1 MTTAHAEALSVSS
14 PERRPLS
21 RLAQVEGRK
30 MLDTRA
36 GRWLLALTGLLA
48 AGVALAAG
56 LTADQPELVDGLRT
70 VGATVATVVPVL
82 GILLVS
88 SEWSQRTAL
97 ITFALVPRRE
107 RVIAAKLIAAA
118 GVATLAT
125 VASLAVAAA
134 GMAVAGGDFALPVT
148 ELGRAELLQLLT
160 VVMGLSLGL
169 ALMNSA
175 LAIALSFAAPS
186 LMTVLGSV
194 WPSVDKVVTW
204 IDPTTF
210 AEMLSEDKMAGGDWA
225 RMGTTAALWIA
236 LPALVGLMRLRRSEV
251 K

>member
-1 MTTAHAEALSVSS
+1 MTANVEALGLSS
-14 PERRPLS
+14 AGRPPLP
-21 RLAQVEGRK
+21 RLALVEGRK

-48 AGVALAAG
+48 VGVALAAG
-56 LTADQPELVDGLRT
+56 LSPDHPELVDSLRA
-70 VGATVATVVPVL
+70 VGASVATIVPVL

-134 GMAVAGGDFALPVT
+134 GTAVVGGDFGLPGT
-148 ELGRAELLQLLT
+148 ELARAELLQLLT

-175 LAIALSFAAPS
+175 LAIALSLAASS
-186 LMTVLGSV
+186 LMTVVGELSAGIEN
-194 WPSVDKVVTW
+194 VVTW
-204 IDPTTF
+204 IDPSTF
-210 AEMLSEDKMAGGDWA
+210 AEMLSEDKIAGGEWA
-225 RMGTTAALWIA
+225 RLATTAALWIA
-236 LPALVGLMRLRRSEV
+236 LPAAVGLVRLRRSEV

>member
-1 MTTAHAEALSVSS
+1 MTANVEALPLPSA
-14 PERRPLS
+14 ERPPLP
-21 RLAQVEGRK
+21 RLALVEGRK

-36 GRWLLALTGLLA
+36 GRWLLALTGLLTV
-48 AGVALAAG
+48 GVALAAG
-56 LTADQPELVDGLRT
+56 LAADHPELVDGLRT
-70 VGATVATVVPVL
+70 VGAVVALIVPVL

-107 RVIAAKLIAAA
+107 RVIAAKLIAAT
-118 GVATLAT
+118 GVATLAAI
-125 VASLAVAAA
+125 ASLALAAA
-134 GMAVAGGDFALPVT
+134 GTAVAGGDFSLSGAD
-148 ELGRAELLQLLT
+148 LGRAELLQLLT

-175 LAIALSFAAPS
+175 LAIAVYFAVPT
-186 LMTVLGSV
+186 LMSALGSV

-204 IDPTTF
+204 IDPSTF
-210 AEMLSEDKMAGGDWA
+210 AEMLSEDTIGGGDWA
-225 RMGTTAALWIA
+225 RMATSAALWIA
-236 LPALVGLMRLRRSEV
+236 LPAAVGLVRLRRTEV

>member
-1 MTTAHAEALSVSS
+1 MTANAAARTLPV
-14 PERRPLS
+14 PDRPPLP

-48 AGVALAAG
+48 VAAA
-56 LTADQPELVDGLRT
+56 LVAELSADQPQLVDGLRAA
-70 VGATVATVVPVL
+70 GATVATIVPVL

-97 ITFALVPRRE
+97 ITFAQIPQRE
-107 RVIAAKLIAAA
+107 RVIVAKLMAAA
-118 GVATLAT
+118 GVATLAAI
-125 VASLAVAAA
+125 ASLVVAA
-134 GMAVAGGDFALPVT
+134 GGTTIAGGDFSLPGG

-160 VVMGLSLGL
+160 VTMGLSLGL

-175 LAIALSFAAPS
+175 LAIAVSLAASS
-186 LMTVLGSV
+186 LMTVIGELSA
-194 WPSVDKVVTW
+194 SIEKVVTW
-204 IDPTTF
+204 IDPSTF
-210 AEMLSEDKMAGGDWA
+210 TEMLSEDQIAGGEWA
-225 RMGTTAALWIA
+225 RVATTAALWIA
-236 LPALVGLMRLRRSEV
+236 VPAAIGLVRLRHSEI

>member
-1 MTTAHAEALSVSS
+1 MTTAHVEALSLSS
-14 PERRPLS
+14 AERPPLL
-21 RLAQVEGRK
+21 RLALVEGRK

-56 LTADQPELVDGLRT
+56 LSADQPELVDGLRT
-70 VGATVATVVPVL
+70 VGATVATIVPVL

-107 RVIAAKLIAAA
+107 RVIAAKLIAAV

-134 GMAVAGGDFALPVT
+134 GTAVAGGDFSLSGAD
-148 ELGRAELLQLLT
+148 LGRAELLQLLT

-175 LAIALSFAAPS
+175 LAIAVSLAAS
-186 LMTVLGSV
+186 TLIAALGSV
-194 WPSVDKVVTW
+194 WPGIDKVVTW
-204 IDPTTF
+204 VDPTTF

-236 LPALVGLMRLRRSEV
+236 LPALVGLMRLRHSEV
-251 K
+251 R

>member
-1 MTTAHAEALSVSS
+1 
-14 PERRPLS
+14 
-21 RLAQVEGRK
+21 
-30 MLDTRA
+30 
-36 GRWLLALTGLLA
+36 
-48 AGVALAAG
+48 
-56 LTADQPELVDGLRT
+56 
-70 VGATVATVVPVL
+70 
-82 GILLVS
+82 VS

-118 GVATLAT
+118 GVATIAT

-134 GMAVAGGDFALPVT
+134 GTAVAGGDFGLSGAD
-148 ELGRAELLQLLT
+148 LGRAELLQLLT

-175 LAIALSFAAPS
+175 LAIAVSLAASS

-194 WPSVDKVVTW
+194 WPGIDKVVTW

-210 AEMLSEDKMAGGDWA
+210 AEMLSEDMIAGGDWA